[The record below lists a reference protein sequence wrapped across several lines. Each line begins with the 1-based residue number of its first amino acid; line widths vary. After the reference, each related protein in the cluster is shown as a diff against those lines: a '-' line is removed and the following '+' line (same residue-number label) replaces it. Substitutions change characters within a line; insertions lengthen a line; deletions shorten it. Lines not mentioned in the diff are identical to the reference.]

1 MLRFLFP
8 FAALA
13 LAWTL
18 FAVPAVA
25 GDPRPFSGTSRPFI
39 QLAPRKAAPD
49 LPFTTRY
56 GDAWRLSD
64 FQGRVVLLNFWATWC
79 EPCIR
84 EMPSLDRLAAALDP
98 EEAVVLAVAIDRK
111 GPFAVRPFFE
121 LYRLKTLDMLFDT
134 TDALRTELG
143 ALDALPITFLIDR
156 RGRLAGYLPGSA
168 EWDSPDALAVIRY
181 YLGEDGE

>member
-1 MLRFLFP
+1 MRRHLIPLATFVLACALFP
-8 FAALA
+8 GLAA
-13 LAWTL
+13 
-18 FAVPAVA
+18 A
-25 GDPRPFSGTSRPFI
+25 GDPPPFSGTSRPFI
-39 QLAPRKAAPD
+39 QLAPREAAPD

-56 GDAWRLSD
+56 GDTWRLSD
-64 FQGRVVLLNFWATWC
+64 FRGRVVLLNFWATWC

-84 EMPSLDRLAAALDP
+84 EMPALDRLAAALDP
-98 EEAVVLAVAIDRK
+98 AKAVVLAVAVDRK

-121 LYRLKTLDMLFDT
+121 LYRLKTLDMLFDPA
-134 TDALRTELG
+134 DALRAELG

-156 RGRLAGYLPGSA
+156 QGRLAGYLPGSA